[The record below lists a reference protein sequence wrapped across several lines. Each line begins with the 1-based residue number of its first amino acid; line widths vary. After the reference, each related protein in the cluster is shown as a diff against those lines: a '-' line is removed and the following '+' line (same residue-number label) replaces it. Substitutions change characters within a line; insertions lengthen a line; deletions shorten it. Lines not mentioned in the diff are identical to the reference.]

1 MLISS
6 DAFGWN
12 LAANSMQALIS
23 RGVALDFLIDGG
35 VSTWSGSYAGSSSE
49 YTRLRLRVLV
59 SSLSAP
65 W

>member
-6 DAFGWN
+6 DAFRWN
-12 LAANSMQALIS
+12 LAANSMQALVS
-23 RGVALDFLIDGG
+23 RGVALDFLIDG
-35 VSTWSGSYAGSSSE
+35 VMTWSGGYAGSSSE
-49 YTRLRLRVLV
+49 YTRLRLHVLV